1 MFKHYFER
9 IQNIEIWPVIS
20 LVLFFVFFIGM
31 LVWIFTLDK
40 KYIDKMK
47 GLPLEDAD
55 EPDSIDK
62 N

>member
-1 MFKHYFER
+1 
-9 IQNIEIWPVIS
+9 
-20 LVLFFVFFIGM
+20 VFFLGM
-31 LVWIFTLDK
+31 LVWIYSLDK

-55 EPDSIDK
+55 EQDSIDK